1 MNRLGPSLLC
11 GLALL
16 AFTARAQMPPS
27 PGGAITPPTPPTP
40 GVPTSLMP
48 PLPQAASPVTTFR
61 QLLAA
66 APAERA
72 RLLTNRPP
80 AVRARLLAK
89 VQEYLALSPDDREL
103 RLQATEL
110 RWYLTPLM
118 RLPADQREARLA
130 TVPAE
135 YQPIVRQRLMLWN
148 ILPPAMQQEFLT
160 NDLPAHYFA
169 QVTVSNAPAASAEH
183 DKIATQF
190 NQFFELTPAEKKRTL
205 GTLSPAERAQMEQ
218 TLQSFE
224 KMPLRQRMQCIHN
237 YATFAGMSAQERAE
251 FLKNASRWSKLT
263 PQQRQAWRDLVDHV
277 PQWPPMPMPPV
288 PAILMPPSPVKPA
301 HPSVATN

>member
-1 MNRLGPSLLC
+1 MNRLGTTLLC
-11 GLALL
+11 LAALL

-27 PGGAITPPTPPTP
+27 PGGAITPPTP
-40 GVPTSLMP
+40 GVPARIIP
-48 PLPQAASPVTTFR
+48 PLPQATSPVAIFR
-61 QLLAA
+61 QLLAV

-130 TVPAE
+130 TVPE
-135 YQPIVRQRLMLWN
+135 TYRGIIRQRLMLWN

-205 GTLSPAERAQMEQ
+205 GTLSPTERAQMEQ

-224 KMPLRQRMQCIHN
+224 KMPPRQRMQCIRN
-237 YATFAGMSAQERAE
+237 YATFAGMSATERAE
-251 FLKNASRWSKLT
+251 FLKNASRWSQMT
-263 PQQRQAWRDLVDHV
+263 PQQRQTWRDLVDHV
-277 PQWPPMPMPPV
+277 PQWPPMPTPPV
-288 PAILMPPSPVKPA
+288 PAILLPPSPVKPV

>member
-1 MNRLGPSLLC
+1 MNRLGTTLLC
-11 GLALL
+11 LAALL

-27 PGGAITPPTPPTP
+27 PGGAITPPTP
-40 GVPTSLMP
+40 GVPARIIP
-48 PLPQAASPVTTFR
+48 PLPQATSPVAIFR
-61 QLLAA
+61 QLLAV

-130 TVPAE
+130 TVPE
-135 YQPIVRQRLMLWN
+135 TYRGIIRQRLMLWN

-183 DKIATQF
+183 DKIAAQF

-205 GTLSPAERAQMEQ
+205 GTLSPTERAQREQ

-224 KMPLRQRMQCIHN
+224 KMPPRQRMQCIRN
-237 YATFAGMSAQERAE
+237 YATFAGMSATERAE
-251 FLKNASRWSKLT
+251 FLKNASRWSQMT
-263 PQQRQAWRDLVDHV
+263 PQQRQTWRDLVDHV

>member
-1 MNRLGPSLLC
+1 MTRLGTTLLC
-11 GLALL
+11 LAALL

-27 PGGAITPPTPPTP
+27 PGGVITPPTPD
-40 GVPTSLMP
+40 VPARIIP
-48 PLPQAASPVTTFR
+48 PLPQATSPVAIFR

-130 TVPAE
+130 TVPE
-135 YQPIVRQRLMLWN
+135 TYRGIIRQRLMLWN
-148 ILPPAMQQEFLT
+148 ILPPAMQQEFLN

-183 DKIATQF
+183 DKIAAQF

-205 GTLSPAERAQMEQ
+205 GTLSPVERAQMEQ

-224 KMPLRQRMQCIHN
+224 KLPVRQRMQCIRN
-237 YATFAGMSAQERAE
+237 YATFAGMSATERAE
-251 FLKNASRWSKLT
+251 FLKNASRWSQMT
-263 PQQRQAWRDLVDHV
+263 PQQRQTWRDLVDHV
-277 PQWPPMPMPPV
+277 PQWPPMPTPPV
-288 PAILMPPSPVKPA
+288 PAILLPPSPVKPV

>member
-1 MNRLGPSLLC
+1 MTRLGTTLLC
-11 GLALL
+11 LAALL

-27 PGGAITPPTPPTP
+27 PGGAITPPTP
-40 GVPTSLMP
+40 GVPAGLMP
-48 PLPQAASPVTTFR
+48 PLLQAPSPVAVFR

-130 TVPAE
+130 TVPE
-135 YQPIVRQRLMLWN
+135 TYRGIIRQRLMLWN

-169 QVTVSNAPAASAEH
+169 QVTASNAPAASAEH
-183 DKIATQF
+183 DKIAAQF

-205 GTLSPAERAQMEQ
+205 GTLSQTERAQMEQ

-224 KMPLRQRMQCIHN
+224 KLPPRQRMQCIRN
-237 YATFAGMSAQERAE
+237 YATFAGMSATERAE
-251 FLKNASRWSKLT
+251 FLKNASRWSQMT
-263 PQQRQAWRDLVDHV
+263 PQQRQTWRDLVDHV
-277 PQWPPMPMPPV
+277 PQWPPMPTPPV
-288 PAILMPPSPVKPA
+288 PAILLPPSPVKPV

>member
-1 MNRLGPSLLC
+1 MNRLGTTLLC
-11 GLALL
+11 LAALL

-27 PGGAITPPTPPTP
+27 PGGAITPPTP
-40 GVPTSLMP
+40 GVPARIIP
-48 PLPQAASPVTTFR
+48 PLPQATSPVAIFR
-61 QLLAA
+61 QLLAV

-130 TVPAE
+130 TVPE
-135 YQPIVRQRLMLWN
+135 TYRGIIRQRLMLWN

-183 DKIATQF
+183 DKIAAQF

-205 GTLSPAERAQMEQ
+205 GTLSPTERAQMEQ

-224 KMPLRQRMQCIHN
+224 KMPPRQRMQCIRN
-237 YATFAGMSAQERAE
+237 YATFAGMSATERAE
-251 FLKNASRWSKLT
+251 FLKNASRWSQMT
-263 PQQRQAWRDLVDHV
+263 PQQRQTWRDLVDHV
-277 PQWPPMPMPPV
+277 PQWPPMPTPPV
-288 PAILMPPSPVKPA
+288 PAILLPPSPVKPV